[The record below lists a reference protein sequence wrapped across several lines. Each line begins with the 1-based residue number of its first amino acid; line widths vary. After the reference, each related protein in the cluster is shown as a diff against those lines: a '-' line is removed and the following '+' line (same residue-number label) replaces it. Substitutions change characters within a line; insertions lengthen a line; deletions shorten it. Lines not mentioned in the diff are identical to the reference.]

1 MEMLR
6 SLLKKSVNWLIIRK
20 FSSYTYL
27 NLTQFL
33 GALNDNIYKLLIV
46 YFLIQIEG
54 SEASHKVLALTGAIF
69 VLPFI
74 LFSASS
80 GMLADR
86 YSKRNIII
94 FTKLFEVGIMVAGV
108 FAFHYE
114 VKWGLLGILF
124 CLATHSAIFAPSK
137 YGILPEIVSSEKIT
151 QANGIMTSFTF
162 LAIIL
167 GTFIASFILDVS
179 DRNFIAAA
187 ILCSVLSLIG
197 FLASLCIEYTDPAG
211 STKRF
216 NVLFLKEIYSS
227 LKLAQAVP
235 SLLTA
240 VLGSAFF
247 LFLGAF
253 TQLNIIP
260 YAIHSIDLSDVQ
272 GGYLFLLTALGIGTG
287 SILAGKI
294 SGKTVELGLVP
305 IAAFGVMLAC
315 YSLDIFS
322 HNLIAVIPTVLL
334 LGLFGGMYQ
343 IPMDSFVQLN
353 SPHDTR
359 GQIVAAANFMSFV
372 GVLLASALIYSTR
385 EIFGL
390 TAAQGFSLMG
400 TITLSVGVVI
410 TYQLFDYVTRF
421 VAMILSCLHF
431 SLTYHGLKNIPEGPA
446 IYICNHQAWNE
457 TLILLG
463 SQRRRIRFFI
473 EDEKD
478 HSLWMKKLY
487 RLLRVVFLPA
497 PEPLSCNLTT
507 NNAIVMSLSKGIS
520 VCVFVSN
527 PDVKQ
532 AVKHFEETFPVKDI
546 PIIPVIIEQGTKGAS
561 NPISAKM
568 FRKFRVPAA
577 ISFG

>member
-1 MEMLR
+1 MFR
-6 SLLKKSVNWLIIRK
+6 ALLKKSVNWLVIRK

-27 NLTQFL
+27 NLTQFI

-46 YFLIQIEG
+46 YFLIQTEG
-54 SEASHKVLALTGAIF
+54 SENSHVILAMTGATF

-80 GMLADR
+80 GILADR

-94 FTKLFEVGIMVAGV
+94 FTKIFELAIMLAGIAAFY
-108 FAFHYE
+108 FAA
-114 VKWGLLGILF
+114 KWGLFAILF
-124 CLATHSAIFAPSK
+124 LLATHSAIFAPSK
-137 YGILPEIVSSEKIT
+137 YGILPEIVSSDKIT

-167 GTFIASFILDVS
+167 GTFIASFILDVT
-179 DRNFIAAA
+179 DRNFIVAA
-187 ILCSVLSLIG
+187 ILCACFSTIG

-227 LKLAQAVP
+227 LKLAARYP

-240 VLGSAFF
+240 VLGSAYF

-253 TQLNIIP
+253 IQLNIIP
-260 YAIHSIDLSDVQ
+260 YAIHSLDLSDVQ

-305 IAAFGVMLAC
+305 IAAFGVTLAC
-315 YSLDIFS
+315 YSLDFFS
-322 HNLIAVIPTVLL
+322 GDLVTVIPCVLL
-334 LGLFGGMYQ
+334 LGMFGGMYQ
-343 IPMDSFVQLN
+343 IPMDSYVQIA
-353 SPHDTR
+353 SPKDTR
-359 GQIVAAANFMSFV
+359 GQIVAATNFMSFI
-372 GVLLASALIYSTR
+372 GVLLASCLIYVNR

-390 TAAQGFSLMG
+390 SAHQGFSLMG
-400 TITLSVGVVI
+400 TITLSVGVII
-410 TYQLFDYVTRF
+410 TYQFFDYITRF
-421 VAMILSCLHF
+421 VAMILSRLHY
-431 SLTYHGLKNIPEGPA
+431 SLTFHGLKNIPEEPA
-446 IYICNHQAWNE
+446 IYICYHQSWNE

-473 EDEKD
+473 ENEKD
-478 HSLWMKKLY
+478 HSTWLKKLY
-487 RLLRVVFLPA
+487 KLLRVVLLPA
-497 PEPLSCNLTT
+497 PEHFINDPNFFSE
-507 NNAIVMSLSKGIS
+507 IQSSLDKGIS
-520 VCVFVSN
+520 VCIFVDN
-527 PDVKQ
+527 PDLK
-532 AVKHFEETFPVKDI
+532 FEKKRIEESYPYLV
-546 PIIPVIIEQGTKGAS
+546 PIIPVIIEQGVKKEHPFFARLL
-561 NPISAKM
+561 
-568 FRKFRVPAA
+568 RKFRVPAA

>member
-1 MEMLR
+1 MLR

>member
-114 VKWGLLGILF
+114 VKWGLLAILF

-260 YAIHSIDLSDVQ
+260 YAIHSLDLSDVQ

-305 IAAFGVMLAC
+305 IAAFGVMFAC

-385 EIFGL
+385 ELFGL

-421 VAMILSCLHF
+421 VAMILSRLHF

-473 EDEKD
+473 EDEKE

-507 NNAIVMSLSKGIS
+507 TNAIEMSLSKGIS
-520 VCVFVSN
+520 VCIFVNNS
-527 PDVKQ
+527 DIKQ
-532 AVKHFEETFPVKDI
+532 AVKQFEESFPVKDV

-561 NPISAKM
+561 NPFSAKI